1 MSFKVWG
8 DDKYGFLYLQMSYKS
23 LYFRVVKFYIS
34 FEKMKRFGIIKRAY
48 LWVILAICLGLWW
61 AFVFLMTANYSEEF
75 TGWVSISINT
85 QTNAE
90 DIQNNLKSFLSEKDY
105 GKTTVHVNTTDEE
118 TQIKIN
124 ADLKNDDVVA
134 QLSTDISKFLIDKW
148 YVGSTE
154 DIIGQ
159 ALTGPSVWDYMK
171 TTAMQALIIWLV
183 LMVIYMLLAF
193 KEIRKYIS
201 PAVLSGVVLCVMLFD
216 ILATVWAYWVWM
228 LINDTLQVDTIFII
242 SVLTVIAYG
251 INDVI
256 VIFDRI
262 RENMSRNKD
271 KNVVYWRLF
280 EDSVWQSVRR
290 SIWTSISTLIVL
302 VAMFFLWN
310 SSVLQQFSFTVWM
323 WIVFATLSSIFLWAP
338 LAYLLMWKFS
348 KEKWKF

>member
-1 MSFKVWG
+1 
-8 DDKYGFLYLQMSYKS
+8 
-23 LYFRVVKFYIS
+23 
-34 FEKMKRFGIIKRAY
+34 MKRFGIIKRAY
-48 LWVILAICLGLWW
+48 IWVILALCLGIWGGLM
-61 AFVFLMTANYSEEF
+61 FLMTANYSEEF

-85 QTNAE
+85 QTDSNE
-90 DIQNNLKSFLSEKDY
+90 IQNNLKDFLSEKDY
-105 GKTTVHVNTTDEE
+105 GKTTVHVNTTDED

-134 QLSTDISKFLIDKW
+134 QLSTDISAFLLDNW
-148 YVGSTE
+148 YIQSTE
-154 DIIGQ
+154 DIVWQ
-159 ALTGPSVWDYMK
+159 TLTGPSVGDYMK
-171 TTAMQALIIWLV
+171 TTAMQALIIWLI

-216 ILATVWAYWVWM
+216 ILATIGAYGVWM

-271 KNVVYWRLF
+271 KGVVYGRIF

-290 SIWTSISTLIVL
+290 SISTSVSTLIVL

-310 SSVLQQFSFTVWM
+310 SDVLQQFSFTVGL

-338 LAYLLMWKFS
+338 LAYLLMWKYS

>member
-1 MSFKVWG
+1 MF
-8 DDKYGFLYLQMSYKS
+8 FLCLQMSYKS
-23 LYFRVVKFYIS
+23 LYFCVVKFY
-34 FEKMKRFGIIKRAY
+34 FNFVKMKRFSIIKRAY
-48 LWVILAICLGLWW
+48 LWVILAVCIGLWW

-85 QTNAE
+85 KTNAE
-90 DIQNNLKSFLSEKDY
+90 EIQNNLKNYLDENDY
-105 GKTTVHVNTTDEE
+105 WKTTVHVNTTEEE

-134 QLSTDISKFLIDKW
+134 QLSTWVSSFLIDKW
-148 YVGSTE
+148 YVETTE
-154 DIIGQ
+154 DIIWQ
-159 ALTGPSVWDYMK
+159 TLTWPSVWDYMK

-216 ILATVWAYWVWM
+216 ILATIGAYGLWM
-228 LINDTLQVDTIFII
+228 LVNDTLQVDTIFIV

-262 RENMSRNKD
+262 RENMTRNKD
-271 KNVVYWRLF
+271 KNVVYWKLF
-280 EDSVWQSVRR
+280 EDSIWQSIRR

-302 VAMFFLWN
+302 AAMFFLWN
-310 SSVLQQFSFTVWM
+310 SAVLQQFSFTVGM

-338 LAYLLMWKFS
+338 LAYLLMWKFN

>member
-1 MSFKVWG
+1 
-8 DDKYGFLYLQMSYKS
+8 
-23 LYFRVVKFYIS
+23 
-34 FEKMKRFGIIKRAY
+34 MKRFSIIKRAY
-48 LWVILAICLGLWW
+48 IWVILALCLGVGWG
-61 AFVFLMTANYSEEF
+61 FVFLMTANYSEEF

-85 QTNAE
+85 QTDSE
-90 DIQNNLKSFLSEKDY
+90 QIQNSLKDFLDTKDY
-105 GKTTVHVNTTDEE
+105 GKTTVHVNTTEE
-118 TQIKIN
+118 DTQIKIN
-124 ADLKNDDVVA
+124 ADLKNDDIVA
-134 QLSTDISKFLIDKW
+134 QLSTDISDFLIDKW
-148 YVGSTE
+148 YVESAE
-154 DIIGQ
+154 DIIWQ
-159 ALTGPSVWDYMK
+159 TLTGPSVWEYMK
-171 TTAMQALIIWLV
+171 TTAMQALIIWLI
-183 LMVIYMLLAF
+183 LMILYMLLAF
-193 KEIRKYIS
+193 KEIRRYIS

-216 ILATVWAYWVWM
+216 ILATVGAYGLWM

-262 RENMSRNKD
+262 RENLSRNKD
-271 KNVVYWRLF
+271 KNVVYGKIF

-290 SIWTSISTLIVL
+290 SISTSISTLIVL

-310 SSVLQQFSFTVWM
+310 SAVLQQFSFTVGL

>member
-1 MSFKVWG
+1 
-8 DDKYGFLYLQMSYKS
+8 
-23 LYFRVVKFYIS
+23 
-34 FEKMKRFGIIKRAY
+34 MKRFGIIKRAY
-48 LWVILAICLGLWW
+48 IWVVLALCLGVLGG
-61 AFVFLMTANYSEEF
+61 FMFLMTANYSEEF

-85 QTNAE
+85 QTDSNE
-90 DIQNNLKSFLSEKDY
+90 IQNNLRDFLAEKDY
-105 GKTTVHVNTTDEE
+105 GKTTVHVNTTDED

-124 ADLKNDDVVA
+124 ADLKNDGVVA
-134 QLSTDISKFLIDKW
+134 QLSTDISDFLIDNW
-148 YVGSTE
+148 YIESAE
-154 DIIGQ
+154 DIVWQ
-159 ALTGPSVWDYMK
+159 TLTGPSVWDYMK

-216 ILATVWAYWVWM
+216 ILATIGAYWVWM
-228 LINDTLQVDTIFII
+228 MINDTLQVDTIFII

-271 KNVVYWRLF
+271 KWVVYGKIF

-290 SIWTSISTLIVL
+290 SISTSISTLIVL

-310 SSVLQQFSFTVWM
+310 SDVLQQFSFTVGL

>member
-1 MSFKVWG
+1 
-8 DDKYGFLYLQMSYKS
+8 
-23 LYFRVVKFYIS
+23 
-34 FEKMKRFGIIKRAY
+34 MKRFGIIKRAY
-48 LWVILAICLGLWW
+48 IWLILAVCIALWGF
-61 AFVFLMTANYSEEF
+61 FVFLMSANYSEEF

-85 QTNAE
+85 QTDSE
-90 DIQNNLKSFLSEKDY
+90 EIQNSLKGFLSEKDY
-105 GKTTVHVNTTDEE
+105 GKTTVHVNTTDED

-134 QLSTDISKFLIDKW
+134 QLSTDISDFLIDNW
-148 YVGSTE
+148 YIQSTE
-154 DIIGQ
+154 DIVWQ
-159 ALTGPSVWDYMK
+159 TLTGPSVGDYMK
-171 TTAMQALIIWLV
+171 TTAFQALIIWLI
-183 LMVIYMLLAF
+183 LMIIYMLLAF
-193 KEIRKYIS
+193 KEVRKYIS
-201 PAVLSGVVLCVMLFD
+201 PAVLSVVVLCVMLFD
-216 ILATVWAYWVWM
+216 ILATVGSYGVWM
-228 LINDTLQVDTIFII
+228 LFNDTLQVDTIFII

-271 KNVVYWRLF
+271 KNVVYGRLF